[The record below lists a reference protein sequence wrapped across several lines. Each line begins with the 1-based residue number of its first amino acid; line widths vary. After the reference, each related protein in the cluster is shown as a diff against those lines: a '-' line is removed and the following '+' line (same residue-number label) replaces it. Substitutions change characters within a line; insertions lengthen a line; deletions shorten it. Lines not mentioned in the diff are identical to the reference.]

1 MVGPLVSYAVMMWI
15 GISKY
20 SVLGV
25 KDTLDFPTH
34 SCPSNLNLTTFVVS
48 GVHNYSVNHGNQSLM
63 VTGLSVAMT
72 TAIPQVTQDRSV
84 CNFNVLVVDEESWAF
99 DIFIY
104 LLILFLDVVV
114 LSLYRT
120 KAVQTN
126 WISHV
131 YYFLFTLDRS
141 ALHEL
146 YSLSYLWYS
155 TLGLI
160 IAVGV
165 GLLATAVTGMWPRPD
180 VWYITRRWCTFI
192 WGIKL
197 KGNK

>member
-34 SCPSNLNLTTFVVS
+34 SCPSNLNLTTFLTS

-72 TAIPQVTQDRSV
+72 TPIPQVTQDGSV
-84 CNFNVLVVDEESWAF
+84 CIFNVLVVDEESWAS
-99 DIFIY
+99 DIFID
-104 LLILFLDVVV
+104 LLIVFLDVVL

-126 WISHV
+126 WIPHD
-131 YYFLFTLDRS
+131 YYFFFTLDRS

-165 GLLATAVTGMWPRPD
+165 GLLATAVTGKFIC
-180 VWYITRRWCTFI
+180 VW
-192 WGIKL
+192 G
-197 KGNK
+197 